1 MCRPDAS
8 FHEMMNRLTECIIV
22 RNLQS
27 FPKVFFIISRV
38 ENEYQCQFTIDVDC
52 SGVTIRFS
60 RYFMEDDVDTILY
73 THTWNFL
80 PNLIA
85 VEYDTLEKFD

>member
-1 MCRPDAS
+1 
-8 FHEMMNRLTECIIV
+8 MNRLTESIIV

-27 FPKVFFIISRV
+27 FPQVFFIISRV

-60 RYFMEDDVDTILY
+60 RYVTEDDVDTSLCI
-73 THTWNFL
+73 HAWNFL
-80 PNLIA
+80 PNLIP
-85 VEYDTLEKFD
+85 VEYDTLEKIV